1 MTRKGVAGVLA
12 LVAVSSLGLMVSTSL
27 RPPQGPTTHYV
38 SAAPQNKFGF
48 QEAMRPALHSMDV
61 AAPPAVARAAAEAAS
76 AAADA
81 SVDISPVRPEAPAA
95 IPVGLPRMAYTFDY
109 GFQVDADKLAALQRQ
124 HADMCEAQGPRG
136 CRILEL
142 EQSRDNGGSGLAH
155 GRLKLAVASNGA
167 RKFGAQLASTLGAV
181 GGKEVSASISG
192 EDLSKDMVD
201 TEARLR
207 ARSLLRDRLMDVL
220 ATRKGSVA
228 ELVEAERGVAQVNE
242 EIDEAR
248 SWLAEMQA
256 RVEFSV
262 LTIDYQPVGATL
274 APEQSNG
281 FLDPIKAALGNI
293 GGVLGMTL
301 ALLITLLTIGVPLLG
316 LVLALRR
323 SWPWLRA
330 RLGLAEPASL
340 VENV

>member
-1 MTRKGVAGVLA
+1 MTRKGVAAVLA
-12 LVAVSSLGLMVSTSL
+12 LVAVSSLGLMVSTSF
-27 RPPQGPTTHYV
+27 RPVHQV
-38 SAAPQNKFGF
+38 VQRSMSVAPQNKFGF
-48 QEAMRPALHSMDV
+48 HEATSPRVQTMDV
-61 AAPPAVARAAAEAAS
+61 VAPQAAAQAAAEAAT
-76 AAADA
+76 AAAEVSGD
-81 SVDISPVRPEAPAA
+81 VSPARPDSPSA
-95 IPVGLPRMAYTFDY
+95 IPVGLPKMAYTFDY

-142 EQSRDNGGSGLAH
+142 EQSSDNGGGGLAH
-155 GRLKLAVASNGA
+155 GRLKLAVASGSA

-220 ATRKGSVA
+220 ATRKGTVA

-256 RVEFSV
+256 RVAYSV
-262 LTIDYQPVGATL
+262 LTIDYQPVGASLT
-274 APEQSNG
+274 AAQSNS
-281 FLDPIKAALGNI
+281 FLDPILAALGNI
-293 GGVLGMTL
+293 GGVLGVAI
-301 ALLITLLTIGVPLLG
+301 ALLITLLTIALPLLG
-316 LVLALRR
+316 LGWALRR
-323 SWPWLRA
+323 IWPWLRS
-330 RLGLAEPASL
+330 RLGLTVPA
-340 VENV
+340 VPAGEE